1 MNQNKTIALVG
12 GAGYIG
18 LSAANYFLER
28 GYKVTVLDNLIYGQE
43 YFLRSFLFR
52 ENFEFI
58 NFDLRDIESLDK
70 LKEKL
75 SNIVLLAGL
84 VGDPIT
90 TQYPEI
96 SNEINGH
103 AIRNFISKINE
114 LNATERFVFI
124 STCSNYGLIP
134 EGSSA
139 NEEFELNPLS
149 LYAEEKVKNEKFIIK
164 DLNNFNFS
172 PTILRFSTAFG
183 AAPRMR
189 FDLTVNEFIRDIF
202 LNKDLEVYD
211 PDTWRPYCHVND
223 FAELIYLTLDAD
235 RDHVHGEIFN
245 AGGQENNHT
254 KRQIVEIINSHFE
267 SKKIKFLEK
276 GKDRRDYKVN
286 FSKVKNILNF
296 TPKWTVPMGVE
307 EVIRNL
313 QSGLYSSEISD
324 PNFYG
329 NYKL

>member
-149 LYAEEKVKNEKFIIK
+149 LYAEEKVRNEKFIIK

-286 FSKVKNILNF
+286 FSKSKKYFKLYA
-296 TPKWTVPMGVE
+296 KMDSSDGVE

-313 QSGLYSSEISD
+313 QSGLYSSEVSD

>member
-139 NEEFELNPLS
+139 SEEFELNPLS
-149 LYAEEKVKNEKFIIK
+149 LYAEEKVRNEKFIIK
-164 DLNNFNFS
+164 ALNNFNFS

-254 KRQIVEIINSHFE
+254 KRQIVEIINSHFK

-286 FSKVKNILNF
+286 FSKVKSILNF

-307 EVIRNL
+307 EVIKNL
-313 QSGLYSSEISD
+313 HSGLYSSEVSD